1 MKREGIMETMHK
13 YQIRAISTTQRS
25 GFAIA
30 GGIEPK
36 ISFSAPPEFK
46 GQAGYWTPEHLLVA
60 AVASCFV
67 STFSG
72 MALNSN
78 FEFVS
83 LELETV
89 GTLVQDKGGW
99 RFGEVTLFPR
109 VIGVKP
115 EQKGLGFRLLVKA
128 KENCLVGR
136 SLACPVIVEPAVII
150 EEEHEVVH
158 Q

>member
-1 MKREGIMETMHK
+1 MDTTHK
-13 YQIRAISTTQRS
+13 YQIRAISTVPRS
-25 GFAIA
+25 GVAIA
-30 GGIEPK
+30 GGIEPQ

-46 GQAGYWTPEHLLVA
+46 GQAGHWTPEHFLVA
-60 AVASCFV
+60 AVASCYV
-67 STFSG
+67 STFTG

-78 FEFVS
+78 FEFLS

-99 RFGEVTLFPR
+99 RFGEVVLFPR
-109 VIGVKP
+109 LTGVRP
-115 EQKGLGFRLLVKA
+115 EQKGLGSRLLVKA

-136 SLACPVIVEPAVII
+136 SLACPVVLEPAVII
-150 EEEHEVVH
+150 EEQEQLVH